1 MVGMLPLFVL
11 IIIGYYIHNFL
22 SQSNIVTLMAGVP
35 LADFTTVLQ
44 WCHAVLN
51 VTRYIFSFGVSLCC
65 LRYAAKSKH
74 IYNDVYNSKSTIYL
88 VSI

>member
-1 MVGMLPLFVL
+1 
-11 IIIGYYIHNFL
+11 
-22 SQSNIVTLMAGVP
+22 MAGVP

-44 WCHAVLN
+44 RFHAVLN
-51 VTRYIFSFGVSLCC
+51 VTGYIFSFGVSLCC
-65 LRYAAKSKH
+65 LGYAAKSKH